1 MPRLQGRN
9 PSCNRTRSRH
19 IPQLVCSCNELLSN
33 VEITNVYQR
42 KREWIR
48 RCMELKRKQD
58 NVKDMEQL
66 IGETQ

>member
-1 MPRLQGRN
+1 MPRLREKPVVQTD
-9 PSCNRTRSRH
+9 SESD

-33 VEITNVYQR
+33 VEITNVYKR